1 MYRTVSGR
9 GEKGWRREG
18 RGSGWTDTDKDFKFN
33 NRVEPHRFVIYNTQ
47 NMNYSCATNQ
57 GEWGGPSPPSPS
69 IFNSPFRSPNLT
81 EQLPLLLFC
90 TFFLFDYGLLIS

>member
-57 GEWGGPSPPSPS
+57 GEWGGA
-69 IFNSPFRSPNLT
+69 FAT
-81 EQLPLLLFC
+81 LPLHL
-90 TFFLFDYGLLIS
+90 